1 METYLYKVFN
11 TEGAMEEG
19 TIGASSGGDAA
30 NALRLR
36 GFSIIS
42 LTKEAS
48 EKKERRSFLKRK
60 PFSRDETLSVLASE
74 WSALLKA
81 GLTITATLA
90 LLEEQAKKHEKP
102 ILSRA
107 RETVMEGRTLWE
119 TLDESGAFPRFFTAL
134 IQVGEM
140 TGTLPEE
147 LDRIAE
153 HYRKKAEFKRKAVS
167 ALAYPC
173 FVLLFALTVLLTI
186 LTFILPT
193 FETLFASLQITL
205 PAGARIALAAGKFLQ
220 ETGRF
225 LFLLPLLSALGL
237 GISLKTEKGREKID
251 EILYRSRFCKRL
263 LLIRFAATLSAFLE
277 SGRTLGDALE
287 DCKDTIG
294 NREAERALEA
304 VKEEV
309 TKGNDFAESLKKS
322 GFSLPIF
329 YQLTR
334 IGMESGELPDFL
346 MKAAGL
352 MEREAERKASR
363 FRAILE
369 PAMLLLVGG
378 MTAIVVFSVILPV
391 FHMAARV

>member
-60 PFSRDETLSVLASE
+60 PFSGDETLSVLASE

-102 ILSRA
+102 ILTRA

-251 EILYRSRFCKRL
+251 EILYRSRFCKASSSSASQLHSL
-263 LLIRFAATLSAFLE
+263 L
-277 SGRTLGDALE
+277 
-287 DCKDTIG
+287 
-294 NREAERALEA
+294 
-304 VKEEV
+304 
-309 TKGNDFAESLKKS
+309 SLKAEGPWATPLK
-322 GFSLPIF
+322 
-329 YQLTR
+329 TAR
-334 IGMESGELPDFL
+334 IP
-346 MKAAGL
+346 
-352 MEREAERKASR
+352 
-363 FRAILE
+363 
-369 PAMLLLVGG
+369 
-378 MTAIVVFSVILPV
+378 
-391 FHMAARV
+391 

>member
-19 TIGASSGGDAA
+19 TISASSGGDAA

-60 PFSRDETLSVLASE
+60 PFSGDETLSVLASE

-294 NREAERALEA
+294 N
-304 VKEEV
+304 
-309 TKGNDFAESLKKS
+309 DFAESLKKS

-334 IGMESGELPDFL
+334 IGMESGELSDFL

>member
-1 METYLYKVFN
+1 
-11 TEGAMEEG
+11 MEEG

-60 PFSRDETLSVLASE
+60 PFSGDETLSVLASE

-107 RETVMEGRTLWE
+107 REIVMEGRTLWE

-277 SGRTLGDALE
+277 SGLQGYHRKPRSRKSPRSRQGRSHQRKRLRRKPQEKRLLPAHLLPAYKDRHGKRRTPGLPH
-287 DCKDTIG
+287 
-294 NREAERALEA
+294 
-304 VKEEV
+304 
-309 TKGNDFAESLKKS
+309 ESRRPHGKRGRKKS
-322 GFSLPIF
+322 QPLPRHHR
-329 YQLTR
+329 TR
-334 IGMESGELPDFL
+334 HAPISRRHDRHRRILRHPPRLPHGGESVKGKKIKP
-346 MKAAGL
+346 
-352 MEREAERKASR
+352 
-363 FRAILE
+363 
-369 PAMLLLVGG
+369 
-378 MTAIVVFSVILPV
+378 
-391 FHMAARV
+391 

>member
-60 PFSRDETLSVLASE
+60 PFSGDETLSVLASE

-81 GLTITATLA
+81 GLTITATLT

-322 GFSLPIF
+322 GFSFPIF
-329 YQLTR
+329 Y
-334 IGMESGELPDFL
+334 IIKEC
-346 MKAAGL
+346 
-352 MEREAERKASR
+352 
-363 FRAILE
+363 
-369 PAMLLLVGG
+369 
-378 MTAIVVFSVILPV
+378 
-391 FHMAARV
+391 

>member
-19 TIGASSGGDAA
+19 TISASSGGDAA

-60 PFSRDETLSVLASE
+60 PFSGDETLSVLASE

-220 ETGRF
+220 ETGR
-225 LFLLPLLSALGL
+225 
-237 GISLKTEKGREKID
+237 
-251 EILYRSRFCKRL
+251 L

>member
-19 TIGASSGGDAA
+19 TISASSGGDAA

-48 EKKERRSFLKRK
+48 EKKERRSFLKKK
-60 PFSRDETLSVLASE
+60 PFSGDETLSVLASE

-134 IQVGEM
+134 
-140 TGTLPEE
+140 
-147 LDRIAE
+147 IAE

>member
-19 TIGASSGGDAA
+19 TISASSGGDAA

-60 PFSRDETLSVLASE
+60 PFSGD
-74 WSALLKA
+74 
-81 GLTITATLA
+81 
-90 LLEEQAKKHEKP
+90 
-102 ILSRA
+102 
-107 RETVMEGRTLWE
+107 
-119 TLDESGAFPRFFTAL
+119 
-134 IQVGEM
+134 
-140 TGTLPEE
+140 
-147 LDRIAE
+147 
-153 HYRKKAEFKRKAVS
+153 
-167 ALAYPC
+167 
-173 FVLLFALTVLLTI
+173 
-186 LTFILPT
+186 
-193 FETLFASLQITL
+193 ETLFASLQITL

>member
-19 TIGASSGGDAA
+19 TISASSGGDAA

-48 EKKERRSFLKRK
+48 EKKERRSFLKKK
-60 PFSRDETLSVLASE
+60 PFSGGETLSVLASE

-294 NREAERALEA
+294 TVSYTHLRAHE
-304 VKEEV
+304 
-309 TKGNDFAESLKKS
+309 T
-322 GFSLPIF
+322 
-329 YQLTR
+329 
-334 IGMESGELPDFL
+334 
-346 MKAAGL
+346 
-352 MEREAERKASR
+352 
-363 FRAILE
+363 
-369 PAMLLLVGG
+369 
-378 MTAIVVFSVILPV
+378 
-391 FHMAARV
+391 